1 MHFAAQTHVDNSFGN
16 SFEFTKN
23 NIYGTHVLLEACKQA
38 GTIKRF
44 IHVSTDEVYGETSA
58 DALVGNSEGSRLLPT
73 NPYSATK
80 AGAEMLVMAYSQSYG
95 IPCITTRGNNVFG
108 PNQFP
113 EKMIPKFMLLAM
125 QGKPLPIHG
134 DGSNVRSYLYC
145 EDVAEAFDV
154 VLHKG
159 AVGQVY
165 NIGTLR
171 ERRVIDVA
179 HDICKMLNLDPEKY
193 IEFVENRPFND
204 FRYFLN
210 DQKLKALGWDER
222 TSWEDGLRKT
232 FEWYK
237 QNLDYWGDVSGA
249 LLPHPRMLS
258 SYSMEKPMP
267 PAEQFKEVPS
277 PSVVRGKPPLKF
289 MIYGRTGWIGGL
301 LGKLCDERGIAY
313 EYGTGRLEDRRSIEE
328 DILRIQPTHIF
339 NAAGVT
345 GRPNVDWCESHQVE
359 TLRANVIGV
368 LTLCDV
374 ARNHDLLVMNYAT
387 GCIFEY
393 DDKHPLGTGIG
404 FTEEES
410 ANFFG
415 SYYSKTKGMV
425 EEMLKAYDNVCVL
438 RVRMPI
444 SSDLSNPRNF
454 ITKISR
460 YQKVVDIP
468 NSMTV
473 LDELLPI
480 SIEMAKRGLRGI
492 YNFTNPGVISH
503 NQILELY
510 RDYIDPNF
518 KWQNFTLEEQAK
530 VIVAA
535 RSNNELDASKLK
547 AEFPEMLDIR
557 SSIIKYVFEPKKK
570 NSVAAPLLIGLLLT
584 TFAALGMTDSDL
596 VSDPSFEQLQ
606 QSHVSSAWHLWS
618 FAHPICQ
625 TASSSLA
632 ASATS
637 RLDIRPPSSDAP
649 PPYDGSCVLQLGGCD
664 NPDRCLWGAAEQS
677 IPTEP
682 GRRYRLSF
690 FFARRQPLQRALL
703 MQVSFGGANASFSS
717 ADASSVDANGYAQ
730 GTLEVAASGDKTA
743 VVFTV
748 LSAENST
755 IVDSVSVEPI
765 DSADAA
771 GGPFSVLASGDA
783 SSSSSSSPSPLS
795 LVVIIAVPVAV
806 VAAILIAIFV
816 MSKRRLAPAGKELSF
831 EGGIDSTMPSTLSSK
846 SKCVR
851 FTFDELR
858 RATSGFNV
866 LRRLAAPSN
875 TSGAY
880 GAVFR
885 AEAPGGL
892 EWAVKRFH
900 RFNWGAAGESE
911 PSFVD
916 EVEAIAR
923 RSHRNIVGIVG
934 FCCAG
939 SERLVV
945 YHLMPHGSLRDN
957 LLTAGNSPMPLQQ
970 RVRVAIGVA
979 EGLAWMHSQRPRLLH
994 RNLKPSNIMLTAD
1007 GQPKIADFCFVHHGE
1022 GGRLN
1027 AVPQALNE
1035 EGYRDPATQLLAPSA
1050 LTPQHTDVYS
1060 FGVILLELITGRRA
1074 VVPDPDDADN
1084 RLRITEWAVHYVHE
1098 GDVHLIADPR
1108 VFSRTFAGAFQ
1119 LLGQIAADCVQEV
1132 VEQRPSMRDVRERL
1146 LAVEA
1151 EHFGDNKGM
1160 SSGVVVA
1167 GLTEVRVDGG
1177 RKD

>member
-1 MHFAAQTHVDNSFGN
+1 
-16 SFEFTKN
+16 
-23 NIYGTHVLLEACKQA
+23 
-38 GTIKRF
+38 
-44 IHVSTDEVYGETSA
+44 
-58 DALVGNSEGSRLLPT
+58 
-73 NPYSATK
+73 
-80 AGAEMLVMAYSQSYG
+80 
-95 IPCITTRGNNVFG
+95 
-108 PNQFP
+108 
-113 EKMIPKFMLLAM
+113 
-125 QGKPLPIHG
+125 
-134 DGSNVRSYLYC
+134 
-145 EDVAEAFDV
+145 
-154 VLHKG
+154 
-159 AVGQVY
+159 
-165 NIGTLR
+165 
-171 ERRVIDVA
+171 
-179 HDICKMLNLDPEKY
+179 
-193 IEFVENRPFND
+193 
-204 FRYFLN
+204 
-210 DQKLKALGWDER
+210 
-222 TSWEDGLRKT
+222 
-232 FEWYK
+232 
-237 QNLDYWGDVSGA
+237 
-249 LLPHPRMLS
+249 
-258 SYSMEKPMP
+258 
-267 PAEQFKEVPS
+267 
-277 PSVVRGKPPLKF
+277 
-289 MIYGRTGWIGGL
+289 
-301 LGKLCDERGIAY
+301 
-313 EYGTGRLEDRRSIEE
+313 
-328 DILRIQPTHIF
+328 
-339 NAAGVT
+339 
-345 GRPNVDWCESHQVE
+345 
-359 TLRANVIGV
+359 
-368 LTLCDV
+368 
-374 ARNHDLLVMNYAT
+374 
-387 GCIFEY
+387 
-393 DDKHPLGTGIG
+393 
-404 FTEEES
+404 
-410 ANFFG
+410 
-415 SYYSKTKGMV
+415 
-425 EEMLKAYDNVCVL
+425 
-438 RVRMPI
+438 
-444 SSDLSNPRNF
+444 
-454 ITKISR
+454 
-460 YQKVVDIP
+460 
-468 NSMTV
+468 
-473 LDELLPI
+473 
-480 SIEMAKRGLRGI
+480 
-492 YNFTNPGVISH
+492 
-503 NQILELY
+503 
-510 RDYIDPNF
+510 
-518 KWQNFTLEEQAK
+518 
-530 VIVAA
+530 
-535 RSNNELDASKLK
+535 
-547 AEFPEMLDIR
+547 
-557 SSIIKYVFEPKKK
+557 
-570 NSVAAPLLIGLLLT
+570 
-584 TFAALGMTDSDL
+584 MTDSDL

-606 QSHVSSAWHLWS
+606 QSKASSSAWHLWS

-664 NPDRCLWGAAEQS
+664 KPDRCLWGAAEQS

-682 GRRYRLSF
+682 GRRYRLTF
-690 FFARRQPLQRALL
+690 YFARRQPLQRALL

-717 ADASSVDANGYAQ
+717 ADAASVDANGYAQ
-730 GTLEVAASGDKTA
+730 GMLEVDASGDKTA

-755 IVDSVSVEPI
+755 IVDGLSVEPI
-765 DSADAA
+765 DGASAA
-771 GGPFSVLASGDA
+771 GGLFSVFASGDA
-783 SSSSSSSPSPLS
+783 SPSSSSSSPSPLS

-816 MSKRRLAPAGKELSF
+816 MYKRRSAPAGKELSF
-831 EGGIDSTMPSTLSSK
+831 EGGIDSAVPSTPSSK

-866 LRRLAAPSN
+866 LRRLAAPSS

-911 PSFVD
+911 PLFVD

-957 LLTAGNSPMPLQQ
+957 LLTAGNSPMPLHQ

-1035 EGYRDPATQLLAPSA
+1035 EGYRDPATPLLAPSA

-1074 VVPDPDDADN
+1074 VVPDPDDADS

-1108 VFSRTFAGAFQ
+1108 VFSRAFAGAFQ

-1132 VEQRPSMRDVRERL
+1132 VDQRPSMRDVRERL

-1167 GLTEVRVDGG
+1167 GLTEVRVDDG
-1177 RKD
+1177 RK